1 MTQSNPA
8 ETAITHDPAYEAVAP
23 DDFAAMLAVDR
34 YGRRSDAFDAII
46 GATHDHFWDPY
57 NPAYLDFTAPFDLE
71 HASVMPLERF
81 PELNCAAT
89 EHLDERQKI
98 RLANE
103 IQRWNLSNIL
113 HGEQGALSLSASLCD
128 ILYDPGAQ
136 EYAANQTREEA
147 RHVAAFGRYVR
158 VRWGTPYPVG
168 QMLGEFLSDIVQTPL
183 VYKKLVGMQI
193 LLEGLAMGAFANLHA
208 HTNDPLLKRL
218 VQLVMTDEAFHH
230 KFGKIWA
237 DRTLPKLTRDEHER
251 VEDWTAQVFETL
263 LFNLSSIA
271 QRGYIYEQFGLDPTV
286 LRESVREAFSGGR
299 KRAMREGTNIFRVL
313 VKTLFKAGII
323 TERTIHVYAAWLDT
337 EELAAEGEAMVGD
350 AIAAEGIEYLR
361 EINRA
366 RRVIGQKPTLV

>member
-1 MTQSNPA
+1 MADTHPV
-8 ETAITHDPAYEAVAP
+8 ETAITHDPAYQAVAP
-23 DDFAAMLAVDR
+23 DDFAAMVEVER

-57 NPAYLDFTAPFDLE
+57 NPAYLDFTQEFDLE
-71 HASVMPLERF
+71 RQSIMPLTRF

-89 EHLDERQKI
+89 DHLDEGTKI
-98 RLANE
+98 RLANQ

-128 ILYDPGAQ
+128 ILVDPGAQ

-147 RHVAAFGRYVR
+147 RHVAAFGRYVA

-168 QMLGEFLSDIVQTPL
+168 EMLGAFLVDIVKTPL

-208 HTNDPLLKRL
+208 HTSDPLLKRL

-237 DRTLPKLTRDEHER
+237 DRTIPRLTRDEHER
-251 VEDWTAQVFETL
+251 VEDWTAEVFQTL
-263 LFNLSSIA
+263 LFNLSSLA
-271 QRGYIYEQFGLDPTV
+271 QRAYIYESFGLDPKV
-286 LRESVREAFSGGR
+286 LRESVKEAFAGGR
-299 KRAMREGTNIFRVL
+299 KRAMRESTNIFRVL
-313 VKTLFKAGII
+313 VKTLLNAGII
-323 TERTIHVYAAWLDT
+323 TERTMHVYAAWLDT
-337 EELAAEGEAMVGD
+337 EELEAEGEAMVGD
-350 AIAAEGIEYLR
+350 AIAADGIAYLR
-361 EINRA
+361 EINRS
-366 RRVIGQKPTLV
+366 RRVIGQKPTLL